1 MKGRLMISVAA
12 AALAVGTAL
21 VYAEPG
27 GQPGGKGTPEAQTPD
42 TPPGVGEKKGQ
53 PKTEQPGSKQGTQR
67 KENEPKEKAEPKSK
81 TTEPKATEPKSKNA
95 EPKAT
100 QPKSTAEP
108 KANDRGNPP
117 ERPGAKG
124 TTKGKEDATP
134 RAGEKS
140 GGSRTTVNITTE
152 QRTEIR
158 QTIIKQSGGP
168 RVDRVDF
175 DVRIGVHVPRT
186 IKVAVLP
193 PRVIEIYP
201 EWRGYRYFI
210 VGERIIIIEPDD
222 LVIVYI
228 IEA

>member
-1 MKGRLMISVAA
+1 MTRSS
-12 AALAVGTAL
+12 
-21 VYAEPG
+21 
-27 GQPGGKGTPEAQTPD
+27 
-42 TPPGVGEKKGQ
+42 
-53 PKTEQPGSKQGTQR
+53 GSTMMMR
-67 KENEPKEKAEPKSK
+67 SD
-81 TTEPKATEPKSKNA
+81 A

-108 KANDRGNPP
+108 KANDRGNQP

-124 TTKGKEDATP
+124 TTKGKEDGTP

-175 DVRIGVHVPRT
+175 DVRIGVNVPRT
-186 IKVAVLP
+186 IKIAVLP
-193 PRVIEIYP
+193 PRVIEIY
-201 EWRGYRYFI
+201 
-210 VGERIIIIEPDD
+210 
-222 LVIVYI
+222 
-228 IEA
+228 